1 MPEHS
6 DTTEM
11 EQIMENKH
19 MEKFEES
26 SCKEPICQSCGMP
39 MRKTEDFGTDEN
51 SSKVDDYC
59 NFCFQNGKFTA
70 PDMTLQQM
78 QDLSASCMVKYVG
91 TPEEQAKEIMAN
103 LIPTLKR
110 WKTQ

>member
-1 MPEHS
+1 
-6 DTTEM
+6 
-11 EQIMENKH
+11 
-19 MEKFEES
+19 
-26 SCKEPICQSCGMP
+26 
-39 MRKTEDFGTDEN
+39 
-51 SSKVDDYC
+51 
-59 NFCFQNGKFTA
+59 
-70 PDMTLQQM
+70 MTLQQM